1 MACNLSLAI
10 SFTLA
15 SSSCDVIASYISIID
30 YINITTTTTPLT
42 ISPIAT
48 VIAIVILILTTTTTT
63 TLIYYAIH
71 TIGMALQ
78 QQHHQ
83 QIEISKVID
92 ALLDAI
98 TGFNAVIKTI
108 MIYSCNDTTHIT
120 TRIDLE
126 HDNRLIVHKWIRN
139 DKVHYSLCINQI
151 DVELDECLTALIERL
166 WNRILNNGRVINI
179 INAFN
184 TLKAYSNVDLM
195 DVCTEIEL

>member
-1 MACNLSLAI
+1 
-10 SFTLA
+10 
-15 SSSCDVIASYISIID
+15 
-30 YINITTTTTPLT
+30 
-42 ISPIAT
+42 
-48 VIAIVILILTTTTTT
+48 
-63 TLIYYAIH
+63 
-71 TIGMALQ
+71 MALQ